1 MSRADLLRGLGALC
15 ERPGPETAR
24 LTEALELPAPGDP
37 ADETATFLF
46 DVYPF
51 ASVYLGD
58 EGMLG
63 GEARDR
69 IAGFW
74 RALGLVPPAEP
85 DHLASLLGLLASL
98 ADLED
103 REDDPA
109 KRLLRREAR
118 CALLW
123 EHLLAWTGPFLAAV
137 ERVGTDHQVAWA
149 GAVRAALAAEADDL
163 GRPDL
168 LPVALRA
175 AAPPPAD
182 AAGVLAVATAPVRT
196 GIVLTRTDVVRGARA
211 VGVGIR
217 MGERAYA
224 LRAMAEQDLRA
235 TVAWLGEE
243 AARQAVIHGVG
254 PVDADAVAGWW
265 LARAERTART
275 ITEEVTA
282 HVAG

>member
-1 MSRADLLRGLGALC
+1 VSRADLLRGLGALC

-24 LTEALELPAPGDP
+24 LTAALDLPAQADP
-37 ADETATFLF
+37 ADEVATFLF
-46 DVYPF
+46 DAYPF

-74 RALGLVPPAEP
+74 RALGLVPPADP
-85 DHLASLLGLLASL
+85 DHLAALLGLLASL
-98 ADLED
+98 ADLEEA
-103 REDDPA
+103 EDDPA

-118 CALLW
+118 RALLW
-123 EHLLAWTGPFLAAV
+123 EHLAPWTGPFLAAV

-149 GAVRAALAAEADDL
+149 GAVRAALAAETDEL

-175 AAPPPAD
+175 AAPPPSD
-182 AAGVLAVATAPVRT
+182 AAGVLAAATAPART

-211 VGVGIR
+211 LGVGIR

-224 LRAMAEQDLRA
+224 LRAMADQDLRA
-235 TVAWLGEE
+235 TLAWLGEE
-243 AARQAVIHGVG
+243 AARQAADHGREADG
-254 PVDADAVAGWW
+254 DAVAGWW
-265 LARAERTART
+265 RARADHTART

-282 HVAG
+282 DVAG

>member
-1 MSRADLLRGLGALC
+1 VSRADLFRALGALC
-15 ERPGPETAR
+15 DRPGPETAR
-24 LTEALELPAPGDP
+24 LTDALELPAPGDP

-46 DVYPF
+46 DAYPY

-85 DHLASLLGLLASL
+85 DHLGALLGLLASL
-98 ADLED
+98 ADLEEA
-103 REDDPA
+103 EDDAA

-118 CALLW
+118 RALLA
-123 EHLLAWTGPFLAAV
+123 EHLLSWTPPFLAAV
-137 ERVGTDHQVAWA
+137 ERVGTEHQVAW
-149 GAVRAALAAEADDL
+149 VSALRTALGAEADEL

-182 AAGVLAVATAPVRT
+182 AADVLAAATAPART
-196 GIVLTRTDVVRGARA
+196 GIVLTRTDVVRAARA

-235 TVAWLGEE
+235 TTMWLGEE
-243 AARQAVIHGVG
+243 AARQAAAHGVG
-254 PVDADAVAGWW
+254 ADGDAVAGWW
-265 LARAERTART
+265 LARAEHTART